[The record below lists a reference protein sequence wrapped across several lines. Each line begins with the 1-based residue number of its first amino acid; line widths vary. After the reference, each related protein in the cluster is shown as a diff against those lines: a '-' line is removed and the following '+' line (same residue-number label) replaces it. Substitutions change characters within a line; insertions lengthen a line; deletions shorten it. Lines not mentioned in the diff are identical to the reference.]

1 MKASHGSVC
10 QGRSLDEPFKF
21 IPLATASISPP
32 ALGFR
37 ALLGID
43 RLQVWDV
50 NPAAIA
56 KFRVNM
62 AGLGF
67 QVADARSA
75 PEAVLGADIITTVT
89 ADKTKATILPDNVV
103 GAGIHINAVGGDC
116 PGKTELAPA
125 ILSRSTVFVEYA
137 EQTRIEGDIQ
147 QMPADF
153 PVTELWRV
161 FTGEAP
167 GRSTPD
173 EITLF
178 DSVGFG
184 IEDFSALSYV
194 HALVEGREDLRR
206 LDLIV
211 ELDNP
216 RDLYTLLHDAAV
228 SLSQPAAKANG
239 ATHRARLFFKQD
251 RIRHRSRRSNQARCT
266 ARPSMPARAGVAAA
280 RRWIKD
286 AARNLAS
293 FLIVVRIGGS
303 NCCSPRTYT
312 MGVAARARPSERAR
326 LGTRMLTL
334 IVRCRSSTADAEVGI
349 GVGRTG
355 AQPTKWL
362 VSRQFWRRRRDSN
375 PRYQ

>member
-1 MKASHGSVC
+1 MGMTAYVGVEDLCKLVASVGVEAFITGIAERIESDFRRWEEFDKVPRYASHSPDGVIELMPAADRQRFSFKYVNGHPKNTRLGLQTVAAFGLLANVYTGYPVLLSEMTLLTALRTAATSALAARHLARPGSRTMALIGLGA
-10 QGRSLDEPFKF
+10 QSEFQ
-21 IPLATASISPP
+21 

-50 NPAAIA
+50 DPAAIA

-67 QVADARSA
+67 QVAEARSA
-75 PEAVLGADIITTVT
+75 PEAALGADIITTVT
-89 ADKTKATILPDNVV
+89 ADKTQATILSDNMV
-103 GAGIHINAVGGDC
+103 GAGVHINAVGGDC

-137 EQTRIEGDIQ
+137 EQTRIEGEIQ

-167 GRSTPD
+167 GRSTPH

-194 HALVEGREDLRR
+194 HALIERREDLRR

-216 RDLYTLLHDAAV
+216 RDLYTLLHDAAA
-228 SLSQPAAKANG
+228 SLSQPAA
-239 ATHRARLFFKQD
+239 
-251 RIRHRSRRSNQARCT
+251 
-266 ARPSMPARAGVAAA
+266 
-280 RRWIKD
+280 
-286 AARNLAS
+286 
-293 FLIVVRIGGS
+293 
-303 NCCSPRTYT
+303 
-312 MGVAARARPSERAR
+312 
-326 LGTRMLTL
+326 
-334 IVRCRSSTADAEVGI
+334 
-349 GVGRTG
+349 
-355 AQPTKWL
+355 
-362 VSRQFWRRRRDSN
+362 
-375 PRYQ
+375 